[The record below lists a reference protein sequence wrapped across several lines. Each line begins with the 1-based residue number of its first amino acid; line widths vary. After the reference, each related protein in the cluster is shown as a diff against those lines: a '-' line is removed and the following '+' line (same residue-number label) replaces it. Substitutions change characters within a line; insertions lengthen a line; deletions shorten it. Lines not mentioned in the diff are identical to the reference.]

1 MARKFLVSLDL
12 NKNELLNARL
22 QNLSSDPSS
31 PVAGQIY
38 YNTAAKETRFYDGT
52 QWIAGGATKYGLLA
66 NRPSASKGG
75 ILYVATD
82 TQTLYIDNGT
92 SWVQIS
98 VNPQDLADAITNHA
112 NEVSGVHGVTGDVVG
127 TTDSQT
133 LTNKVLGSSTSLGA
147 DLDADGYK
155 IHFVGTPLS
164 DGDAANKGYVDT
176 EISTHNNSTSEVH
189 GVTGNVVGT
198 SDSQT
203 LTNKTIS
210 DALKFNNGTGDQT
223 IQATGTNDLTVTAHN
238 DLYLSTTNGDV
249 VLQPDSQATVWGDT
263 IVTETSN
270 QLVTN
275 KSLGSGTQLSADLD
289 ANSNK
294 IINLTD
300 PTSNQDAAT
309 KLYVDSQVSDSL
321 LTFYGTA
328 DEVEVSKVGNDVT
341 IGLPDDVTV
350 TGEITASSAHI
361 TGDVQIEGDLNV
373 TGSINAVNTTQVN
386 ISDNVINLNS
396 DMPEENSPTVDA
408 GIKVHRGVENDVEL
422 LWNETSDLWT
432 LTNDGTNYHSIARK
446 FVSNIGNGTSTS
458 YTVTH
463 NLGTKDVTVQIFE
476 NNEVYSQVE
485 ADVEHTSTSAITV
498 KFAEAP
504 SANEYRVVIVG

>member
-22 QNLSSDPSS
+22 QNLSSNPSS

-98 VNPQDLADAITNHA
+98 VNPQDLIDAINDHNSTT
-112 NEVSGVHGVTGDVVG
+112 SGVHGVTGNVVG

-133 LTNKVLGSSTSLGA
+133 LTNKVLGSNTSLGSA
-147 DLDADGYK
+147 LDADGYQ
-155 IHFVGTPLS
+155 IHWVGAPTDDS
-164 DGDAANKGYVDT
+164 DAANKGYVDT
-176 EISTHNNSTSEVH
+176 ELSNHNNSTSDVH
-189 GVTGNVVGT
+189 GITGNVVGT
-198 SDSQT
+198 TDSQT
-203 LTNKTIS
+203 LSNKTIS
-210 DALKFNNGTGDQT
+210 DALKFNDGSNDST
-223 IQATGTNDLTVTAHN
+223 IDVDGNNFYITAN
-238 DLYLSTTNGDV
+238 NNLQLSTANGDIE
-249 VLQPDSQATVWGDT
+249 LQPDGYAKIYGDR
-263 IVTETSN
+263 IVTEEASQT
-270 QLVTN
+270 LTN
-275 KSLGSGTQLSADLD
+275 KTLSDTNLGTNLN
-289 ANSNK
+289 ANSNTVT
-294 IINLTD
+294 NLAA
-300 PTSNQDAAT
+300 PTNDADAAT
-309 KLYVDSQVSDSL
+309 KKYVDDSVSDSL
-321 LTFYGTA
+321 LTFYGTN
-328 DEVEVSKVGNDVT
+328 DEVEVTRVGNDVT

-361 TGDVQIEGDLNV
+361 GGNLQVDGNLNV

-396 DMPEENSPTVDA
+396 DMPHTQAPTVDA
-408 GIKVHRGVENDVEL
+408 GIKVHRGTENDVQL
-422 LWNETSDLWT
+422 LWNESSDKWT
-432 LTNDGTNYHSIARK
+432 LTNNGTDYHAIARK
-446 FVSNIGNGTSTS
+446 FVTVIGDGSATTF
-458 YTVTH
+458 TVQH
-463 NLGTKDVTVQIFE
+463 KLGTKDVTVQLFE
-476 NNEVYSQVE
+476 NNEDYNQIE
-485 ADVEHTSTSAITV
+485 TDVQRTSDNVVTI

-504 SANEYRVVIVG
+504 ALEEFKVVIVG

>member
-38 YNTAAKETRFYDGT
+38 YNTLAKETRFYDGT

-98 VNPQDLADAITNHA
+98 VNPQDLTDAISDHN
-112 NEVSGVHGVTGDVVG
+112 NETSGVHGVTGNVVG

-155 IHFVGTPLS
+155 IHFVGTPAH
-164 DGDAANKGYVDT
+164 DGDAANKGYVDA
-176 EISTHNNSTSEVH
+176 EISSHNNSSSEVH
-189 GVTGNVVGT
+189 GVTGDVVGT

-210 DALKFNNGTGDQT
+210 DALKFNNGGSDST
-223 IQATGTNDLTVTAHN
+223 IYAGGNDLTIYAQN
-238 DLYLSTTNGDV
+238 NLYLNTNNADII
-249 VLQPDSQATVWGDT
+249 LQPDGYAKVYSDR
-263 IVTETSN
+263 IVTEDAAQT
-270 QLVTN
+270 LTN
-275 KSLGSGTQLSADLD
+275 KTLTDTTLGNNLN
-289 ANSNK
+289 ANSNTVT
-294 IINLTD
+294 NLAA
-300 PTSNQDAAT
+300 PSNNSDAAT
-309 KLYVDSQVSDSL
+309 KQYVDDSVSDSL

-328 DEVEVSKVGNDVT
+328 NEVVVSKIGNDVT

-350 TGEITASSAHI
+350 SGELTAGSAH
-361 TGDVQIEGDLNV
+361 VQGNLQIDGNLNV
-373 TGSINAVNTTQVN
+373 TGTINAVNTTQVN
-386 ISDNVINLNS
+386 ISDNIINLNS
-396 DMPEENSPTVDA
+396 DMPESQAPTVDA
-408 GIKVHRGVENDVEL
+408 GIKVHRGTENDVQL
-422 LWNETSDLWT
+422 LWNESSDEWT
-432 LTNDGTNYHSIARK
+432 LSNDGSNYHSIARK
-446 FVSNIGNGTSTS
+446 FVASIGDGAATT

-476 NNEVYSQVE
+476 NNEEYNQIE
-485 ADVEHTSTSAITV
+485 ADVQRTSTSAVTI

-504 SANEYRVVIVG
+504 ATGEYRVVVVG

>member
-38 YNTAAKETRFYDGT
+38 YNTSAKETRFYDGT

-98 VNPQDLADAITNHA
+98 VNPQDLANAISDHNNAT
-112 NEVSGVHGVTGDVVG
+112 SGVHGVTGDVVG

-133 LTNKVLGSSTSLGA
+133 LTNKNLGSNTSLGA

-155 IHFVGTPLS
+155 IHFVGTPS
-164 DGDAANKGYVDT
+164 DDGDAANKGYVDT
-176 EISTHNNSTSEVH
+176 EISTHNNSTSEIH

-198 SDSQT
+198 TDAQT
-203 LTNKTIS
+203 LSNKTIS
-210 DALKFNNGTGDQT
+210 DALKFNDGSNDST
-223 IQATGTNDLTVTAHN
+223 IDVDGNNFYINANNNLQ
-238 DLYLSTTNGDV
+238 LSTANGDIE
-249 VLQPDSQATVWGDT
+249 LQPDGYAKVYGDR
-263 IVTETSN
+263 IVTEEAN
-270 QLVTN
+270 QTLTN
-275 KSLGSGTQLSADLD
+275 KSLGSGTQLSSNLD

-294 IINLTD
+294 IVNLTD
-300 PTSNQDAAT
+300 PTANQDAAT
-309 KLYVDSQVSDSL
+309 KAYVDTQVSDSL
-321 LTFYGTA
+321 LTFYGTT
-328 DEVEVSKVGNDVT
+328 DEVEVSKIGNDVT

-350 TGEITASSAHI
+350 SGELTAGTAHI
-361 TGDVQIEGDLNV
+361 NGDLQIDGDLNV
-373 TGSINAVNTTQVN
+373 NGSINAINTTQVN
-386 ISDNVINLNS
+386 ISDNKINLNS
-396 DMPEENSPTVDA
+396 DMPEDQSPTVDA
-408 GIKVHRGVENDVEL
+408 GIKVHRGLENDVEL
-422 LWNETSDLWT
+422 LWNETSDQWT
-432 LTNDGTNYHSIARK
+432 LTNDGSNYHSIARK
-446 FVSNIGNGTSTS
+446 FAANIGNGTATS
-458 YTVTH
+458 FTVTH
-463 NLGTKDVTVQIFE
+463 NLGTKDVTVQIYE
-476 NNEVYSQVE
+476 NNEVYAQIE
-485 ADVEHTSTSAITV
+485 ADVEHTSTSAVTI

-504 SANEYRVVIVG
+504 ATNEYRVVVVG